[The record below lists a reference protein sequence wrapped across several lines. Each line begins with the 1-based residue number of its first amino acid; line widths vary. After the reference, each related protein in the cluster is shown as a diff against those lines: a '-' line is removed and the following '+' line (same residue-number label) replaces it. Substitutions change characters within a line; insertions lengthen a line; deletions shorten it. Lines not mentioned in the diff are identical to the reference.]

1 LKKIL
6 KFWHNIID
14 SSSVNRYIVEK
25 EEKLMIVNELLQK
38 VNMSKYRLSKES
50 DVAMTTITDICS
62 GKAELDKCAAGT
74 LYKIARVLGVT
85 VDSLLE
91 NNEKRPV
98 DYRYS
103 FETFKSNTCHHV
115 KDLGDI
121 DFIIET
127 LETDEIRKL
136 YDRQWYREALY
147 LLAMIDYLSRINSL
161 PICTNYN
168 DIRSQKLKKPY
179 FPAGIIVSYAATGD
193 ENIKNNAMANAI
205 PEFMRF
211 NIVENEVR
219 NVC

>member
-1 LKKIL
+1 
-6 KFWHNIID
+6 
-14 SSSVNRYIVEK
+14 
-25 EEKLMIVNELLQK
+25 MIVNKLLQK
-38 VNMSKYRLSKES
+38 ENMTRYRLSKES
-50 DVAMTTITDICS
+50 GVPMTTVTDICS
-62 GKAELDKCAAGT
+62 GKAELNKCAAGT
-74 LYKIARVLGVT
+74 LYKIARVFGVT

-91 NNEKRPV
+91 NNEDQPE

-136 YDRQWYREALY
+136 YNRQWYREAFY
-147 LLAMIDYLSRINSL
+147 LLAMVDYLSRLNSL

-168 DIRSQKLKKPY
+168 DIRSQKLEKPY
-179 FPAGIIVSYAATGD
+179 FPVGILISYATTGD
-193 ENIKNNAMANAI
+193 ERIKNEAVVNAI
-205 PEFMRF
+205 PEFMQF
-211 NIVENEVR
+211 NIVESEVR

>member
-1 LKKIL
+1 M
-6 KFWHNIID
+6 IIND
-14 SSSVNRYIVEK
+14 
-25 EEKLMIVNELLQK
+25 LLQK
-38 VNMSKYRLSKES
+38 ENMSRYRLSKES
-50 DVAMTTITDICS
+50 GVAMTTITDICS

-74 LYKIARVLGVT
+74 LYKIAKVFGVT

-91 NNEKRPV
+91 NNEERSD
-98 DYRYS
+98 DYRCS
-103 FETFKSNTCHHV
+103 FETFKSNICHQV

-127 LETDEIRKL
+127 LEADEIRKL
-136 YDRQWYREALY
+136 YDRQWHREALY
-147 LLAMIDYLSRINSL
+147 LLAMLDYLSRENSL

-168 DIRSQKLKKPY
+168 DIRSQKLEKLH
-179 FPAGIIVSYAATGD
+179 FPAGVEVSYAATGD
-193 ENIKNNAMANAI
+193 ESIKSKAMANAI